1 MTYKDSGS
9 TRNSDLRNDND
20 VALTLE
26 VIEQAAQRCIGEKE
40 FDGLPILGHI
50 RGHIMAAQQ

>member
-9 TRNSDLRNDND
+9 TRNLDLRNDL
-20 VALTLE
+20 ALTLE